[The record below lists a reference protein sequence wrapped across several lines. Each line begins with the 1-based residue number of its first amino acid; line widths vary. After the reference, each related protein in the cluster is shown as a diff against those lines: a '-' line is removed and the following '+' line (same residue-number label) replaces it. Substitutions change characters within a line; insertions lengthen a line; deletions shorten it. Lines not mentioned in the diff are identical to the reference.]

1 MDENFILL
9 KVVHIFGAM
18 LFLGNIIVSA
28 VWKLMAN
35 RTREPVVVAFGQ
47 RLISMTDYVFT
58 VTGAAILVVTGHFM
72 ATRFGPIADI
82 DWIRW
87 GWYLLIGSGAI
98 WVFIL
103 IPLQIVQSR
112 MAEQFS
118 QGGAI
123 PARYWTLGRIWGV
136 FGIIATLLPMANL
149 YIMVAKPV

>member
-9 KVVHIFGAM
+9 KVAHIFGAM

-47 RLISMTDYVFT
+47 RLISITDYVFT

-72 ATRFGPIADI
+72 AARFGPIAEI

-123 PARYWTLGRIWGV
+123 PARYWTLGRIWGA

>member
-9 KVVHIFGAM
+9 KVMHIFGAM

-47 RLISMTDYVFT
+47 RLISITDYVFT

-72 ATRFGPIADI
+72 AARFGPIADI

-87 GWYLLIGSGAI
+87 GWFLLIGSGTI

-103 IPLQIVQSR
+103 IPLQIMQSR

-123 PARYWTLGRIWGV
+123 PARYWTLGRIWGA